1 MSKEI
6 SKQSE
11 LIDNKSKLI
20 INNENKKAKNEE
32 NLEKLRTELRLLGIE
47 DEYHVLDDE
56 EAKIYEAERRGH
68 LLR

>member
-20 INNENKKAKNEE
+20 INNENKKPKNKE

-56 EAKIYEAERRGH
+56 EAKIYEAERMGH